1 MLIGIIL
8 LDTVQE
14 RIGFALDRSVLADC
28 VCPSGPI
35 YTHTGSKC
43 GSTTYHVITLA
54 GLSFALPHHTVVM
67 FKIGARSF
75 LAWKRFQSAATQSAR
90 YREPWESDIPYDN
103 VNPHKMRIE
112 SSFHRREEIYAI
124 DYAREPG
131 INSGR
136 DMTLIAL
143 SMT

>member
-1 MLIGIIL
+1 MLIGIML

-14 RIGFALDRSVLADC
+14 RIGFALDRSVLADY

-54 GLSFALPHHTVVM
+54 GLSFAFPHHTVVM

-90 YREPWESDIPYDN
+90 YGEPWESDIPGVN
-103 VNPHKMRIE
+103 VNPRKMRID
-112 SSFHRREEIYAI
+112 SSFRHREEMYAI
-124 DYAREPG
+124 ECARHK
-131 INSGR
+131 
-136 DMTLIAL
+136 
-143 SMT
+143 